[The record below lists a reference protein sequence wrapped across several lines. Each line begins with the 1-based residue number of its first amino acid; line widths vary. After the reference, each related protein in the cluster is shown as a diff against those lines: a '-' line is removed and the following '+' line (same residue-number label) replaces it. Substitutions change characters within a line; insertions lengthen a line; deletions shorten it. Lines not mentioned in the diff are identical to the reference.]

1 MLVNHAQA
9 GTEAVAIADAS
20 SASHAL
26 ANSSAI
32 LESIQDHQD
41 LVDAQGGKD
50 GERKT
55 CGMCASPMPTTDARM
70 RGLQYQ
76 YRRGPPQPTR
86 VFVSGR
92 AR

>member
-20 SASHAL
+20 SASYAL
-26 ANSSAI
+26 TNGSAV
-32 LESIQDHQD
+32 LESIQDHQGSI
-41 LVDAQGGKD
+41 DAQGGKD

-55 CGMCASPMPTTDARM
+55 CGMCAPPMPTTDARM

-76 YRRGPPQPTR
+76 RC
-86 VFVSGR
+86 
-92 AR
+92 